1 MTNKGTEDDIRIR
14 AVQTSFEIIDQI
26 LELDGA
32 RLTDLVNQL
41 DKPKSTVYDYVITL
55 ENLGYITKRNG
66 AYQVSMRFLD
76 IGTRIREQMSIV
88 EVAKPQL
95 RKLAHESGENASLMI
110 EENGTG
116 IIVETVESD
125 DSTQIGVRPGKRLLL
140 HTSAAGKA
148 ILAHLPEERVEAIID
163 SHGLIARNEN
173 TTTDPASLLDELE
186 QIRRQKYAT
195 NQAERRRGTHGVAA
209 PIRCED
215 GVVGAV
221 TIYGPAHD
229 IENAVDE
236 LSNMAL
242 RTANIIEVTLD
253 YS

>member
-1 MTNKGTEDDIRIR
+1 METNNEAGDVRIQ
-14 AVQTSFEIIDQI
+14 AVQTSFEIIDLI
-26 LELDGA
+26 LELNDA
-32 RLTDLVNQL
+32 RLVDLENRL
-41 DKPKSTVYDYVITL
+41 DKPKSTIFDYLLTL
-55 ENLGYITKRNG
+55 EHLGYITKRNG
-66 AYQVSMRFLD
+66 SYQVSLQFLD
-76 IGTRIREQMSIV
+76 IGTQVREQMSIV
-88 EVAKPQL
+88 EAAKPQL

-110 EENGTG
+110 EEDGTG
-116 IIVETVESD
+116 IIVDTAESD
-125 DSTQIGVRPGKRLLL
+125 DSTQIGVRPGKRLSL

-148 ILAHLPEERVEAIID
+148 ILANLPDDRVDAIIG

-173 TTTDPASLLDELE
+173 TITDPVLLRDELE
-186 QIRRQKYAT
+186 RIREQKYAT
-195 NQAERRRGTHGVAA
+195 NQAERRRGTYGVAA

-229 IENAVDE
+229 IESAVGE

-242 RTANIIEVTLD
+242 RAANIIEITLD